1 MYIFLFHEKNN
12 GILHRKTEVSMAK
25 DIKPIVFL
33 FLFTAACVWI
43 YTDSTRVSDAAA
55 EMSYDEK
62 VTLLSRAIHAEAE
75 GEPYIGKVAVG
86 AVLLNR
92 VNHSEF
98 PNTLSGVIYQG
109 GALESVSNGRMTT
122 ASGQESVKAAQD
134 ALNGWDPTYGSL
146 YFWNPNKPVNKWMWT
161 REITVQYGDHVFAR

>member
-1 MYIFLFHEKNN
+1 
-12 GILHRKTEVSMAK
+12 MAK
-25 DIKPIVFL
+25 YIRPIFFL
-33 FLFTAACVWI
+33 LLAVATLTWV
-43 YTDSTRVSDAAA
+43 YNDSTRLNQTAA

-122 ASGQESVKAAQD
+122 AAGQESIKAAQD

-146 YFWNPNKPVNKWMWT
+146 YFWNPNKAVNKWMWT
-161 REITVQYGDHVFAR
+161 RTITVQYGDHIFAR

>member
-1 MYIFLFHEKNN
+1 
-12 GILHRKTEVSMAK
+12 MAK
-25 DIKPIVFL
+25 YIRSLL
-33 FLFTAACVWI
+33 FILLAAASLLW
-43 YTDSTRVSDAAA
+43 VSADFNSVAQTAA

-98 PNTLSGVIYQG
+98 PNTLSGVVYQG

-122 ASGQESVKAAQD
+122 AAGQESVKAARD
-134 ALNGWDPTYGSL
+134 ALNGWDPTYGAL
-146 YFWNPNKPVNKWMWT
+146 YFWNPGKPVNKWMWT
-161 REITVQYGDHVFAR
+161 RTITVQYGDHVFAR

>member
-1 MYIFLFHEKNN
+1 MNRY
-12 GILHRKTEVSMAK
+12 
-25 DIKPIVFL
+25 IKPLFFL
-33 FLFTAACVWI
+33 LILAFSLSWVYADSNRVAETAA
-43 YTDSTRVSDAAA
+43 T
-55 EMSYDEK
+55 MSYDEK

-75 GEPYIGKVAVG
+75 AEPYIGKVAVG

-134 ALNGWDPTYGSL
+134 ALNGWDPTYGAL
-146 YFWNPNKPVNKWMWT
+146 YFWNPYKPVNKWMWT
-161 REITVQYGDHVFAR
+161 RTITVQYGDHVFAR

>member
-1 MYIFLFHEKNN
+1 MNRY
-12 GILHRKTEVSMAK
+12 
-25 DIKPIVFL
+25 IKPL
-33 FLFTAACVWI
+33 FLLLILAFSLTWV
-43 YTDSTRVSDAAA
+43 YTDSNRVVQAAS

-134 ALNGWDPTYGSL
+134 ALNGWDPTYGAL
-146 YFWNPNKPVNKWMWT
+146 YFWNPYKPVNKWMWT
-161 REITVQYGDHVFAR
+161 RTITVQYGDHVFAR

>member
-1 MYIFLFHEKNN
+1 
-12 GILHRKTEVSMAK
+12 
-25 DIKPIVFL
+25 
-33 FLFTAACVWI
+33 
-43 YTDSTRVSDAAA
+43 
-55 EMSYDEK
+55 MSYDEK

>member
-1 MYIFLFHEKNN
+1 MNRY
-12 GILHRKTEVSMAK
+12 
-25 DIKPIVFL
+25 IKPLFFL
-33 FLFTAACVWI
+33 LILAFSLSWVYA
-43 YTDSTRVSDAAA
+43 DSNRVAEAAA
-55 EMSYDEK
+55 TMSYDEK

-134 ALNGWDPTYGSL
+134 ALNGWDPTYGAL
-146 YFWNPNKPVNKWMWT
+146 YFWNPYKPVNKWMWT
-161 REITVQYGDHVFAR
+161 RTITVQYGDHVFAR

>member
-1 MYIFLFHEKNN
+1 MNRY
-12 GILHRKTEVSMAK
+12 
-25 DIKPIVFL
+25 IKPLFFL
-33 FLFTAACVWI
+33 LLLAFSFSWVYA
-43 YTDSTRVSDAAA
+43 DSNRVAEAAA
-55 EMSYDEK
+55 TMSYDEK

-134 ALNGWDPTYGSL
+134 ALNGWDPTYGAL
-146 YFWNPNKPVNKWMWT
+146 YFWNPYKPVNKCMWT
-161 REITVQYGDHVFAR
+161 RTITVQYGDHVFAR

>member
-1 MYIFLFHEKNN
+1 MTKILKPLLFSFL
-12 GILHRKTEVSMAK
+12 I
-25 DIKPIVFL
+25 
-33 FLFTAACVWI
+33 AAAIGWV
-43 YTDSTRVSDAAA
+43 YTDSLRTETAAA

-134 ALNGWDPTYGSL
+134 ALNGWDPTYGAL
-146 YFWNPNKPVNKWMWT
+146 YFWNPYKPVNKWMWT
-161 REITVQYGDHVFAR
+161 RTITVQYGDHVFAR

>member
-1 MYIFLFHEKNN
+1 
-12 GILHRKTEVSMAK
+12 MAK
-25 DIKPIVFL
+25 YIRPIFFL
-33 FLFTAACVWI
+33 LLAVATLTWV
-43 YTDSTRVSDAAA
+43 YNDSTRLSRAAA

-122 ASGQESVKAAQD
+122 AAGQESINAARD

-146 YFWNPNKPVNKWMWT
+146 YFWNPNKAVNKWMWT
-161 REITVQYGDHVFAR
+161 RTITVQYGDHIFAR

>member
-1 MYIFLFHEKNN
+1 
-12 GILHRKTEVSMAK
+12 MAK
-25 DIKPIVFL
+25 YIKPILFL
-33 FLFTAACVWI
+33 FLFTIACGYVYI
-43 YTDSTRVSDAAA
+43 DSNTVTDTAAA
-55 EMSYDEK
+55 MSYDER
-62 VTLLSRAIHAEAE
+62 VSLLARAIHAEAE

-109 GALESVSNGRMTT
+109 GALESVSNGRMTS
-122 ASGQESVKAAQD
+122 ASGQESVKAARD
-134 ALNGWDPTYGSL
+134 AMNGWDPTYGAL
-146 YFWNPNKPVNKWMWT
+146 FFWNPNKPVNKWMWT

>member
-1 MYIFLFHEKNN
+1 
-12 GILHRKTEVSMAK
+12 MAK
-25 DIKPIVFL
+25 YIRSLL
-33 FLFTAACVWI
+33 FILLAAASLLW
-43 YTDSTRVSDAAA
+43 VSADFNSVVQTAA

-98 PNTLSGVIYQG
+98 PNTLSGVVYQG

-122 ASGQESVKAAQD
+122 AAGRESVKAAQD
-134 ALNGWDPTYGSL
+134 ALNGWDPTYGAL

-161 REITVQYGDHVFAR
+161 RTITVQYGDHVFAR

>member
-1 MYIFLFHEKNN
+1 MNRY
-12 GILHRKTEVSMAK
+12 
-25 DIKPIVFL
+25 IKPLFFL
-33 FLFTAACVWI
+33 LLLACSLTWVC
-43 YTDSTRVSDAAA
+43 TDSNRAVQAAS

-75 GEPYIGKVAVG
+75 AEPYIGKVAVG

-122 ASGQESVKAAQD
+122 ASGQESVKAARD
-134 ALNGWDPTYGSL
+134 ALNGWDPTYGAL
-146 YFWNPNKPVNKWMWT
+146 YFWNPYKPVNKWMWT
-161 REITVQYGDHVFAR
+161 RTITVQYGDHVFAR

>member
-1 MYIFLFHEKNN
+1 MTKY
-12 GILHRKTEVSMAK
+12 
-25 DIKPIVFL
+25 IKPLL
-33 FLFTAACVWI
+33 FLLLAAVALGWVVTDRNETATAA
-43 YTDSTRVSDAAA
+43 AA
-55 EMSYDEK
+55 MSYDEK

-75 GEPYIGKVAVG
+75 AEPYIGKVAVG

-134 ALNGWDPTYGSL
+134 ALNGWDPTYGAL
-146 YFWNPNKPVNKWMWT
+146 YFWNPYKPVNKWMWT
-161 REITVQYGDHVFAR
+161 RTITVQYGDHVFAR

>member
-1 MYIFLFHEKNN
+1 MTKY
-12 GILHRKTEVSMAK
+12 
-25 DIKPIVFL
+25 IKPLLFL
-33 FLFTAACVWI
+33 FLAVAALGWV
-43 YTDSTRVSDAAA
+43 VSDHRETAVAAA
-55 EMSYDEK
+55 TMSYDEK

-134 ALNGWDPTYGSL
+134 ALNGWDPTYGAL
-146 YFWNPNKPVNKWMWT
+146 YFWNPYKPVNKWMWT
-161 REITVQYGDHVFAR
+161 RTITVQYGDHVFAR